1 MDFRFTTDYL
11 PSQIDEI
18 VAYLLGPR
26 LWIPQTD
33 YPDFLDWAQ
42 KAHQELR
49 REKKRAIVA
58 LSHNQIVGVVIYQHH
73 RQYREALELK
83 NLTVRPDQQGRYIAS
98 FLLRNAEVEGM
109 KEFGSTYALCDAKA
123 YNFAIR
129 MFLLRQ
135 RYLAIAQDDLYH
147 HGAGDDIVYRKDLHK
162 LLV

>member
-11 PSQIDEI
+11 LSQIDEI

-58 LSHNQIVGVVIYQHH
+58 LSYNQIVGAVIYQRH

-83 NLTVRPDQQGRYIAS
+83 NLTVRPDQRGRYIAS
-98 FLLRNAEVEGM
+98 FLLRSAEVEGV
-109 KEFGSTYALCDAKA
+109 KEFESTYALCDAKA
-123 YNFAIR
+123 HNFAIR
-129 MFLLRQ
+129 MFLLGQ
-135 RYLAIAQDDLYH
+135 RYLTITQADLYH